1 MARIMHYLKH
11 NAKSESPKNILLVDT
26 EARIERENGTEKQFQ
41 TFRLGVAIHK
51 QRYKDSSGNE
61 KWTHVKYFLRSVDDF
76 WNLLD
81 KILYDKTKLYVYAH
95 NMGYDYTLLKLD
107 SYLSERQMKI
117 TTRVIDTVFIIKA
130 KNVVFLSSTN
140 YYQKSLKALGKIFG
154 MEKQECPDFENV
166 SDEILIPYCEND
178 TEVLAHLIINHIK
191 FIKDMDLGS
200 FKTTIAAQALGAFR
214 HRFMK
219 EAKILIHTF
228 EEILEMEMASYRGGR
243 CEAFIIGKKEMVY
256 KLDVNSMYPYVMKDN
271 LFPVK
276 PKSSKPLENLS
287 LEDIIKEIKAGNFL
301 LIECEMEIY
310 SPAIACKREKLLF
323 PIGKISQT
331 ITNPEIDYLLKHP
344 EIGKIT
350 KIKKAVAY
358 ESARIFNDYVSFFY
372 DLKVNAPNSA
382 ITEMAKL
389 FLNSLYGKFGQR
401 SSTLPK
407 EEKRE
412 NIIKMYF
419 DIMKETN
426 TFVVTNLDDETSKY
440 IKLGETLYHI
450 EKTKEKLARES
461 SPIIASTVTAYS
473 RIYLY
478 DLMSIAGLENV
489 FYCDTDSLFVSK
501 TGYDNLLKADKINK
515 KELGKLKLEEIG
527 ECEIK
532 GAKNY
537 SFNSFKGEIPV
548 WTETFKLK
556 GIKHNAKRNL
566 DGSYSQLYFNT
577 KNSRYRKATPDGIV
591 ILEPIVKTISTNYDK
606 GNVDSLGIITPLRL
620 SEW

>member
-1 MARIMHYLKH
+1 MTRIMHYLKH

-26 EARIERENGTEKQFQ
+26 EAHIERENGTEKQFQ

-51 QRYKDSSGNE
+51 QWSSRDK

-95 NMGYDYTLLKLD
+95 NMAYDYTLLKLD
-107 SYLSERQMKI
+107 SYLSDRKMKI

-140 YYQKSLKALGKIFG
+140 YYQKSLKDLGKIFG

-166 SDEILIPYCEND
+166 SDEILMPYCEND
-178 TEVLAHLIINHIK
+178 TKVLAHLIINHIK
-191 FIKDMDLGS
+191 FIKDMDLGA

-219 EAKILIHTF
+219 ESKILIHTF
-228 EEILEMEMASYRGGR
+228 DEILKMEMVSYRGGR

-276 PKSSKPLENLS
+276 PKSSKPLENVT
-287 LEDIIKEIKAGNFL
+287 LEDIIQEINDGNFL

-323 PIGKISQT
+323 PIGKITQT
-331 ITNPEIDYLLKHP
+331 ITNPEIKYLLEHP

-350 KIKKAVAY
+350 RIKKAVAY
-358 ESARIFNDYVSFFY
+358 ESAKIFYDYVSFFY
-372 DLKVNAPNSA
+372 DLKVTAPNSA
-382 ITEMAKL
+382 VETMAKL

-401 SSTLPK
+401 SSTIPK

-412 NIIKMYF
+412 NKIKMYF

-426 TFVVTNLDDETSKY
+426 SFVVNDVTDNVKY
-440 IKLGETLYHI
+440 IKLGETLYRI

-478 DLMSIAGLENV
+478 DLMLIAGLENV
-489 FYCDTDSLFVSK
+489 FYCDTDSLFVSR

-556 GIKHNAKRNL
+556 GIKHDAKRNL
-566 DGSYSQLYFNT
+566 NGSYSQLHFNT

-591 ILEPIVKTISTNYDK
+591 ILEPITKTISTNYDK

-620 SEW
+620 NEW